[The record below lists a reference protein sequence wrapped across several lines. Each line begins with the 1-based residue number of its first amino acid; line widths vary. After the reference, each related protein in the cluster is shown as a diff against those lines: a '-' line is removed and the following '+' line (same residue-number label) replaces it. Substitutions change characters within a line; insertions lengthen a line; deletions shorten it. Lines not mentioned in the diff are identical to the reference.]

1 MTADDLVC
9 SAVSSLE
16 LATDAAAASVVEA
29 LPWSAAV
36 LTSSSVILA
45 CVNWS
50 SSRFLARRK
59 ITTTPT

>member
-1 MTADDLVC
+1 MAADDLDW

-16 LATDAAAASVVEA
+16 LASDAVAASAVDA
-29 LPWSAAV
+29 LPSSAAV
-36 LTSSSVILA
+36 LTSFSVIVA
-45 CVNWS
+45 CVTSS